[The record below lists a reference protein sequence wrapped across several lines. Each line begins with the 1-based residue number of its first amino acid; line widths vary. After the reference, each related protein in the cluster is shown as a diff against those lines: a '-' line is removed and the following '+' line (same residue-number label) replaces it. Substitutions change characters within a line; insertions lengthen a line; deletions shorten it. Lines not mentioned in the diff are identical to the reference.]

1 MSALKEARNMF
12 EYSSVWTADVKIMYK
27 DEDDIKFKVYFDL
40 YSGQQKLCH
49 GETEIVFDLDGDLS
63 LFVVEIFTKY
73 SKTISYF
80 VFLIHFI
87 DILPSIKITL
97 LKIQFVHF
105 KSLNITISFMFPNH
119 KSRLQQNINV
129 DVLIVPFN
137 KTLC

>member
-1 MSALKEARNMF
+1 MF

-87 DILPSIKITL
+87 DILPSIKITSKFNLFTLHFLILQFL
-97 LKIQFVHF
+97 LCLQISNLDYNKILTSISLLHHLTINYI
-105 KSLNITISFMFPNH
+105 KSH
-119 KSRLQQNINV
+119 CR
-129 DVLIVPFN
+129 
-137 KTLC
+137 

>member
-1 MSALKEARNMF
+1 MPKRQVAIAESLTKIRVSALKQVRTKF
-12 EYSSVWTADVKIMYK
+12 GYSRVWTADGKIMYK
-27 DEDDIKFKVYFDL
+27 DEDDIKFKVYFDI

-97 LKIQFVHF
+97 LKI
-105 KSLNITISFMFPNH
+105 
-119 KSRLQQNINV
+119 
-129 DVLIVPFN
+129 
-137 KTLC
+137 